1 MICIDTTGIFGTIAL
16 LLVFECDPTLTH
28 TRTPPFP
35 LACPLRLRKYD
46 GSWWLF
52 RRLCWLIRMRQ
63 RKWKLE
69 ASTGWVMLIF
79 YLVWFIASIAKDSA

>member
-1 MICIDTTGIFGTIAL
+1 VICIDTTGIFGTIAL
-16 LLVFECDPTLTH
+16 LLVFE
-28 TRTPPFP
+28 
-35 LACPLRLRKYD
+35 
-46 GSWWLF
+46 
-52 RRLCWLIRMRQ
+52 LCWLIRMRQ